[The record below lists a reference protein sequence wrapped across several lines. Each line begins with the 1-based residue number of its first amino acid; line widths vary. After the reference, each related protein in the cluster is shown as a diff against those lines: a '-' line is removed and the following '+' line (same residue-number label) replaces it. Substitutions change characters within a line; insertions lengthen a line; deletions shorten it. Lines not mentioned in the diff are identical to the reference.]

1 MSKRMTLLISMGV
14 LIGLMTTAVLGD
26 FRDDLIAHWP
36 MDEGDGS
43 SVVDIVG
50 GFDGTI
56 QGEVAWTQGMFGSAI
71 EFPGTTGNYVDCG
84 NIDLNIGSNF
94 TLACWLKAPETT
106 TYHDLFGKGPKD
118 AGHFEL
124 YLEGS
129 TGGGRL
135 DGDVAAYI
143 PDLGDF
149 YSNIKVDDDTWH
161 HIAWTYDG
169 TTLICY
175 VDGGDTGMKTWTVSG
190 SVAAES
196 AAFKIGCLADTTNP
210 FNGQL
215 DDVAIFSRALS
226 QAEVQTIME
235 GVAEN
240 KTAAGPYP
248 VDADV
253 DLPREVTLTW
263 SPGEFAA
270 THDVYLGTS
279 VDDVTVANRDN
290 PLEVLVSQGQVGT
303 TYTSPVRLKFG
314 ETYYWRVD
322 EVNAPPD
329 STIFSGDVWSFT
341 VEPFVYPITGVTA
354 SSNGVS
360 EAGVGPERTVD
371 GSGLDVAA
379 GQHSTLDTDMWLA
392 GPVEGE
398 PLWIQYEF
406 GRVYKLREM
415 NVWNYNIS
423 AEEIVGFGLKDVRIE
438 YSTDAEEW
446 KTLGSVEFAQ
456 ATGNAAEKGMTVDLG
471 GVAAK
476 YVRLNVDSA
485 WGTLGQYGLSE
496 VQFQQIPTFAREPQP
511 TDGESEVSIDPALSW
526 RVGRE
531 AVTHQVHFGMDETK
545 VAQGDAMVDVVTEN
559 RYEPGQ
565 LDVGTTYYWRVDEV
579 NEAEAVSTWQGDLWS
594 FTTQESLIVDDFESY
609 EDTEPSRIFDVWDD
623 GWKDDT
629 NGSVVGNSEAP
640 FAEQVIVHSGGQ
652 SMNLAYDNSAAKVSE
667 AARTWATAQNWTT
680 NGVEVLRIWHQGA
693 QPPGSISYDTAGGT
707 YTLRSAGPDIWGTA
721 DGFHFAYK
729 ELVGNG
735 SITARVDG
743 ITDGGVWAKVG
754 VMVRESL
761 EPGATHAM
769 MAVTPANRVSFVH
782 RLTTD
787 GGTSDANGEA
797 DAFAMPHWVRI
808 TREGNI
814 LRGEHSSDGVNWT
827 GPTADPAQ
835 TEVGAFLPQTV
846 YVGLAMS
853 SFQSG
858 QFAEATFTNV
868 QTTGNVAGGTFTTS
882 QDIGIVNNAPE
893 QLYVTLQDQAGH
905 SATVSHEDGLEAVN
919 APYWKAWDISL
930 DKFAADGVNLAGVKK
945 ICIGVGD
952 RNAAASGAV
961 GVIYIDD
968 IQLRRGMVAAEPILH
983 LDALALALQ
992 DGDPVVDWGGVPAAG
1007 TPVFLQSQTPGDGPA
1022 VLFDGSAHFG
1032 QVTLPSSS
1040 AGDFIL
1046 AAVISPENLNAYHN
1060 IVDDDAAQRPML
1072 WVDNRSPNTYEANF
1086 SPTGAIAAEAGG
1098 TGTEKWDIL
1107 IWDSRS
1113 GVFYLNSPTVTHYI
1127 NAVPWSPGAGSQG
1140 FSLFNR
1146 GGDAAFQGRVAEFRI
1161 YNDAAAFGMDFDG
1174 LYKELFDKWF
1184 VGQAQ

>member
-1 MSKRMTLLISMGV
+1 MSKRITVLIYMGV
-14 LIGLMTTAVLGD
+14 LVGLMTSAVVGD
-26 FRDDLIAHWP
+26 FRDDLLAHWP
-36 MDEGDGS
+36 MDEGAGATVAEVVGGLDG
-43 SVVDIVG
+43 VIVG
-50 GFDGTI
+50 NVPWIEGTTKSGLEFDGT
-56 QGEVAWTQGMFGSAI
+56 A
-71 EFPGTTGNYVDCG
+71 GNYVDMG
-84 NIDLNIGSNF
+84 DVDINIGSNF
-94 TLACWLKAPETT
+94 TLACWMKAMGT
-106 TYHDLFGKGPKD
+106 DWRVFMAKGPKD
-118 AGHFEL
+118 GGHYEM
-124 YLEGS
+124 YLTPEGIIS
-129 TGGGRL
+129 
-135 DGDVAAYI
+135 AYI

-149 YSNIKVDDDTWH
+149 RASMTAEVGVWQH
-161 HIAWTYDG
+161 VAFTYDG
-169 TTLICY
+169 STLTCY
-175 VDGGDTGMKTWTVSG
+175 VDGGDGGTQTWSVSS
-190 SVAAES
+190 SVAAEV
-196 AAFKIGCLADTTNP
+196 AAFRIGCLVDGTLP

-215 DDVAIFSRALS
+215 DDAAIFSRALS
-226 QAEVQTIME
+226 QEEVQAVME
-235 GVAEN
+235 SLAEC
-240 KTAAGPYP
+240 KTAAEPYP

-253 DLPREVTLTW
+253 ELPREVTLTW

-279 VDDVTVANRDN
+279 FDDVTLASRDN
-290 PLEVLVSQGQVGT
+290 PLEVLVSQGQVGA

-341 VEPFVYPITGVTA
+341 VEPFVYAITGITA

-371 GSGLDVAA
+371 GSGLDALA

-392 GPVEGE
+392 APVEGE

-406 GRVYKLREM
+406 GRVYKVHQM

-438 YSTDAEEW
+438 YSTDAAEW
-446 KTLGSVEFAQ
+446 NALDSIEFAQ
-456 ATGNAAEKGMTVDLG
+456 AAGNAAEEGMAVNLG

-476 YVRLNVDSA
+476 YVRFNVDSA
-485 WGTLGQYGLSE
+485 WGTHGQYGLSE

-511 TDGESEVSIDPALSW
+511 ADGESDVAVDPALSW

-531 AVTHQVHFGMDETK
+531 GVTHQVHFGMDETK
-545 VAQGDAMVDVVTEN
+545 VATGDAMADVVAEN
-559 RYEPGQ
+559 RYEPGE

-609 EDTEPSRIFDVWDD
+609 TDTEPSRIFDVWPD
-623 GWKDDT
+623 GWKDDA
-629 NGSVVGNSEAP
+629 NGSVVGNPEAP
-640 FAEQVIVHSGGQ
+640 FAEQVVVHSGGQ
-652 SMNLAYDNSAAKVSE
+652 SMNLVYDNSTAKVSE

-693 QPPGSISYDTAGGT
+693 QPPGSIGYDAAGGT

-721 DGFHFAYK
+721 DSFHFAYK
-729 ELVGNG
+729 ELTGNG

-743 ITDGGVWAKVG
+743 ITDGGIWAKVG

-782 RLTTD
+782 RLATD
-787 GGTSDANGEA
+787 EGTSDANGDA

-853 SFQSG
+853 SFQPG
-858 QFAEATFTNV
+858 QFAEATFTDV

-882 QDIGIVNNAPE
+882 QDIGIANNTPE
-893 QLYVTLQDQAGH
+893 RLYVTLQDQAGH
-905 SATVSHEDGLEAVN
+905 SAVVSHEDGLEAVN
-919 APYWKAWDISL
+919 ATYWKAWDISL
-930 DKFAADGVNLAGVKK
+930 DEFAADGVNLTGVKK
-945 ICIGVGD
+945 IYIGVGD
-952 RNAAASGAV
+952 RNAAPSGAV
-961 GVIYIDD
+961 GAIYIDD
-968 IQLRRGMVAAEPILH
+968 IQLRRSMVAGAEPILH
-983 LDALALALQ
+983 LDALALALE
-992 DGDPVVDWGGVPAAG
+992 DGAAVVDWGGVSAGG
-1007 TPVFLQSQTPGDGPA
+1007 TPVFLQSQTPGGGPA
-1022 VLFDGSAHFG
+1022 VLLDGSAHFG

-1060 IVDDDAAQRPML
+1060 IIDDDAAQRPMV

-1086 SPTGAIAAEAGG
+1086 SPTGAIGAEADS
-1098 TGTEKWDIL
+1098 TGTEKWDIF
-1107 IWDSRS
+1107 IMDSRS

-1161 YNDAAAFGMDFDG
+1161 YNDAAAFGMDFEG
-1174 LYKELFDKWF
+1174 LYEELYDKWF
-1184 VGQAQ
+1184 VGEGQ

>member
-1 MSKRMTLLISMGV
+1 MCKRMVMLFFVGWSIALVGV
-14 LIGLMTTAVLGD
+14 SAQA
-26 FRDDLIAHWP
+26 DLIAHWP
-36 MDEGDGS
+36 MDEGAGAIVADVSGGYDGS
-43 SVVDIVG
+43 IEGNVV
-50 GFDGTI
+50 
-56 QGEVAWTQGMFGSAI
+56 WTEGKIGSALK
-71 EFPGTTGNYVDCG
+71 FPGVQGNNVNVG
-84 NIDLNIGSNF
+84 NVAINIGSNF
-94 TLACWLKAPETT
+94 TLACWIKISEVSSF
-106 TYHDLFGKGPKD
+106 HDILAKGPKD
-118 AGHFEL
+118 PGHYEL
-124 YLEGS
+124 YLNGS
-129 TGGGRL
+129 GTGGGGRL
-135 DGDVAAYI
+135 KGGAAAYI

-149 YSNIKVDDDTWH
+149 WSSIKVDDDTWH

-169 TTLICY
+169 TTVTCY
-175 VDGGDTGMKTWTVSG
+175 VDGGDTGIKTWAVPG
-190 SVAAES
+190 RSVVAES
-196 AAFKIGCLADTTNP
+196 EEFRIGSLASSANP
-210 FNGQL
+210 FGGTI
-215 DDVAIFSRALS
+215 DDVRIYDTALPAEEIQ
-226 QAEVQTIME
+226 QAMK
-235 GVAEN
+235 GVPPGRPNPAD
-240 KTAAGPYP
+240 AAT
-248 VDADV
+248 DM
-253 DLPREVTLTW
+253 PRDIVLSWTR
-263 SPGEFAA
+263 GEFAN
-270 THDVYLGTS
+270 THDVYFGT
-279 VDDVTVANRDN
+279 VFDDVNDADTAN
-290 PLEVLVSQGQVGT
+290 PLDVLVSPGQSAM
-303 TYTSPVRLKFG
+303 TYVPDRLLEFG
-314 ETYYWRVD
+314 QTYYWRVD
-322 EVNAPPD
+322 EVNVPPD
-329 STIFSGDVWSFT
+329 NTVFKGEVWSFT
-341 VEPFVYPITGVTA
+341 VEPFVYPITGIAA

-371 GSGLDVAA
+371 GSGLDATA

-392 GPVEGE
+392 ASVEGE

-406 GRVYKLREM
+406 GRVYKLRQM

-438 YSTDAEEW
+438 YSTDAVEW
-446 KTLGSVEFAQ
+446 TTLGSVELAQ
-456 ATGNAAEKGMTVDLG
+456 AAGNFAEKGMIVDLG

-476 YVRLNVDSA
+476 YVRFNVDSA

-511 TDGESEVSIDPALSW
+511 ADGESDVSIDPALSW

-531 AVTHQVHFGMDETK
+531 AVTHQAHFGMDETK

-565 LDVGTTYYWRVDEV
+565 LNVGTTYYWRVDEV

-609 EDTEPSRIFDVWDD
+609 EDTEPSRIFDVWPD

-629 NGSVVGNSEAP
+629 NGSVVGNSEVP
-640 FAEQVIVHSGGQ
+640 FAEQVIVHGGGQ

-667 AARTWATAQNWTT
+667 AARTWATAQNWTA

-693 QPPGSISYDTAGGT
+693 QAPGSISYDAAGGT

-782 RLTTD
+782 RLAANE
-787 GGTSDANGEA
+787 GTSDANGDA

-853 SFQSG
+853 SFKPG

-868 QTTGNVAGGTFTTS
+868 QTTGNVAGGTLTTS
-882 QDIGIVNNAPE
+882 QDIGIASNTPE
-893 QLYVTLQDQAGH
+893 LLYVTLQDLAGN
-905 SATVSHEDGLEAVN
+905 SAAVSHEDGFEAVN

-930 DKFAADGVNLAGVKK
+930 DKFAADGVNLTGVKK
-945 ICIGVGD
+945 MYIGVGD
-952 RNAAASGAV
+952 RNAAPSGAV
-961 GVIYIDD
+961 GVLYFDD
-968 IQLRRGMVAAEPILH
+968 IQLRGSMVADAEPVLH
-983 LDALALALQ
+983 LDASALALQ
-992 DGDPVVDWGGVPAAG
+992 DGDPVVDWGGVSAAG
-1007 TPVFLQSQTPGDGPA
+1007 TPVFLQSQTPGGGPA

-1046 AAVISPENLNAYHN
+1046 VAVISPENLNAYHN

-1086 SPTGAIAAEAGG
+1086 SPTGAIAAEAGS

-1174 LYKELFDKWF
+1174 LYQELFDKWF
-1184 VGQAQ
+1184 AGEGQ

>member
-26 FRDDLIAHWP
+26 FRQDLLAHWP
-36 MDEGDGS
+36 MDEGAGSTVAEVVGGLDG
-43 SVVDIVG
+43 VIVG
-50 GFDGTI
+50 NVPWIEGTTKSGLEFDGT
-56 QGEVAWTQGMFGSAI
+56 A
-71 EFPGTTGNYVDCG
+71 GNYVDMG
-84 NIDLNIGSNF
+84 DVDINIGSNF
-94 TLACWLKAPETT
+94 TLACWMKAMGT
-106 TYHDLFGKGPKD
+106 DWRVFMAKGPKD
-118 AGHFEL
+118 GGHFEM
-124 YLEGS
+124 YLTPEGIIS
-129 TGGGRL
+129 
-135 DGDVAAYI
+135 AYI

-149 YSNIKVDDDTWH
+149 RASMTAKVGVWQH
-161 HIAWTYDG
+161 VAFTYDG
-169 TTLICY
+169 STLTCY
-175 VDGGDTGMKTWTVSG
+175 VDGGDGGTQTWSVSS
-190 SVAAES
+190 SVAAEV
-196 AAFKIGCLADTTNP
+196 AAFRIGCLVDGTLP

-215 DDVAIFSRALS
+215 DDAAIFSRALS
-226 QAEVQTIME
+226 QEEVQAVME
-235 GVAEN
+235 SLAEN

-279 VDDVTVANRDN
+279 LDDVTLANRDN
-290 PLEVLVSQGQVGT
+290 PLEVLVSQGQAAT
-303 TYTSPVRLKFG
+303 TYTSPVRLEFG
-314 ETYYWRVD
+314 QTYYWRVD
-322 EVNAPPD
+322 EVSAPPD

-341 VEPFVYPITGVTA
+341 VEPFVYPITGITA
-354 SSNGVS
+354 NSNGVS

-371 GSGLDVAA
+371 GSGLDAAA

-392 GPVEGE
+392 TSVEGE

-406 GRVYKLREM
+406 GRVYKLHQM
-415 NVWNYNIS
+415 TVWNYNIS
-423 AEEIVGFGLKDVRIE
+423 AEKVVGFGLKDVRIE
-438 YSTDAEEW
+438 YSTDAAEW
-446 KTLGSVEFAQ
+446 NTLDSIEFAQ
-456 ATGNAAEKGMTVDLG
+456 AAGNAAEEGMTVDLG

-476 YVRLNVDSA
+476 YVRFNVDSA

-496 VQFQQIPTFAREPQP
+496 VQFLQIPTFAREPQP
-511 TDGESEVSIDPALSW
+511 ADGENDVTINPALSW

-531 AVTHQVHFGMDETK
+531 AVTHQVHFGMDETT
-545 VAQGDAMVDVVTEN
+545 VAAGDAMVDVVTEN
-559 RYEPGQ
+559 RYEPGE

-594 FTTQESLIVDDFESY
+594 FTTQEAIVVDDFESY
-609 EDTEPSRIFDVWDD
+609 EDTEPSRIFDTWED
-623 GWKDDT
+623 GWQDDT
-629 NGSVVGNSEAP
+629 NGSVVGNLEVP

-667 AARTWATAQNWTT
+667 AARTWATAQNWTA
-680 NGVEVLRIWHQGA
+680 NGVEVLRIWRRGA
-693 QPPGSISYDTAGGT
+693 QPPGSISYDAAGGT
-707 YTLRSAGPDIWGTA
+707 YTMRSAGPDIWGTA

-743 ITDGGVWAKVG
+743 ITDGGIWAKVG

-782 RLTTD
+782 RLATD

-853 SFQSG
+853 SFKPG

-882 QDIGIVNNAPE
+882 QDIGIASNAPE
-893 QLYVTLQDQAGH
+893 RLYVTLQDQAGN
-905 SATVSHEDGLEAVN
+905 SAAVSHEDGLEAVN

-930 DKFAADGVNLAGVKK
+930 DKFAADGVNLTGVKK
-945 ICIGVGD
+945 MYIGVGD
-952 RNAAASGAV
+952 RNAAPSGAV
-961 GVIYIDD
+961 GVLYFDD
-968 IQLRRGMVAAEPILH
+968 IQLRRSMVAAEPVLH
-983 LDALALALQ
+983 LDASALVLQ
-992 DGDPVVDWGGVPAAG
+992 DGDPVVDWGGVSAAG
-1007 TPVFLQSQTPGDGPA
+1007 TPVFLQSQTPGGGPA

-1032 QVTLPSSS
+1032 QVTLPSSG

-1060 IVDDDAAQRPML
+1060 IVDDDAMQRPML

-1086 SPTGAIAAEAGG
+1086 SPTGAIAAETDS

-1107 IWDSRS
+1107 IMDSRS

-1146 GGDAAFQGRVAEFRI
+1146 GGGAAFQGRVAELRI
-1161 YNDAAAFGMDFDG
+1161 YNDAAAFTMDYDG
-1174 LYKELFDKWF
+1174 LYEELFDKWF
-1184 VGQAQ
+1184 VAEGQ